1 MTFFGEECVSVG
13 HASTLSVSIPH
24 AGWDWRGAAAR
35 DTGVRCHRGRT
46 LALARNAL
54 RLPMGRDIA
63 GKIFIADWTSALRAK
78 ALDRL
83 LSHYAADVTVFDVKP
98 LFQTTGAAAWRATW
112 EACLSYFP
120 VFLSDGGAGMSVLSP
135 VGMSRSP
142 TDSGVTGMAKD
153 HPAMQMWMRATVGSQ
168 RLWYGRW
175 QIVPETSQAAF
186 ALEP

>member
-1 MTFFGEECVSVG
+1 MRDGEIDRAHDIFWEECVSVG

-63 GKIFIADWTSALRAK
+63 GKIFIADWASALHAK
-78 ALDRL
+78 DLDRL

-120 VFLSDGGAGMSVLSP
+120 SSFQMEARDVRIIA
-135 VGMSRSP
+135 
-142 TDSGVTGMAKD
+142 SGDV
-153 HPAMQMWMRATVGSQ
+153 
-168 RLWYGRW
+168 
-175 QIVPETSQAAF
+175 
-186 ALEP
+186 ALAH